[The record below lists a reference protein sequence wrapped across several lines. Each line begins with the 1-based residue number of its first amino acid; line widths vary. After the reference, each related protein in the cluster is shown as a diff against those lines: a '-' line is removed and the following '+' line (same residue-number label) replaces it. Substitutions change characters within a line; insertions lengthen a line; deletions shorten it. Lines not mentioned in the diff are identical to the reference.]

1 MRKGFFDYSVITT
14 KDKGLKTIINMNEK
28 FTIVKVS
35 GKIVEK
41 ADELRTFVKAFAAIK
56 GKKMLIFSGNMMAQ
70 EIGNKLGIKTKLIN
84 DRPVVDAGTLK
95 LLTMVYGGLVSRLFV
110 SLLQGNKVNA
120 LGVTG
125 ADMNLI
131 TSVKIPNSKLGDTG
145 QVRHVNTEAIARLLD
160 NGIVPVLAPITH
172 DGRGNLLF
180 NETDAMAAEIAR
192 ALALR
197 FDITLIYCFEKKGV
211 LLNPTD
217 PDSAV
222 ANLRRTQYKTLRD
235 MEIIKDW
242 FDNKVDNAFKAID
255 HGVKEVI
262 ITCPSQMGDPEKG
275 THIKE

>member
-1 MRKGFFDYSVITT
+1 
-14 KDKGLKTIINMNEK
+14 MNEK

-41 ADELRTFVKAFAAIK
+41 ADELRTFVKAFAGIK

-70 EIGNKLGIKTKLIN
+70 EIGNKLGIKTKLI
-84 DRPVVDAGTLK
+84 DERPVVDSGTLK

-131 TSVKIPNSKLGDTG
+131 TSAKLPDGKLGDTG
-145 QVRHVNTEAIARLLD
+145 QVRHVNTAGIAQLLD
-160 NGIVPVLAPITH
+160 ADIVPVLAPITH

-180 NETDAMAAEIAR
+180 NETDALAAEIAR

-197 FDITLIYCFEKKGV
+197 YDITLIYCFEKNGV
-211 LLNPTD
+211 LLNPDD
-217 PDSAV
+217 PDSVV
-222 ANLRRTQYKTLRD
+222 AELRRTRYKALRE
-235 MEIIKDW
+235 MEIITDW
-242 FDNKVDNAFKAID
+242 FVNKIDNAFTAID

-262 ITCPSQMGDPEKG
+262 ITSPSHLNNSDKG
-275 THIKE
+275 THIKR

>member
-1 MRKGFFDYSVITT
+1 
-14 KDKGLKTIINMNEK
+14 MNEN

-41 ADELRTFVKAFAAIK
+41 ADELRTFVKAFAGIK

-125 ADMNLI
+125 ADMNLV
-131 TSVKIPNSKLGDTG
+131 TSARLTDGTLGDTG
-145 QVRHVNTEAIARLLD
+145 QVRHVNTAGIAQLVD
-160 NGIVPVLAPITH
+160 AGIVPVLAPITH

-180 NETDAMAAEIAR
+180 NETDALAAEIAR

-197 FDITLIYCFEKKGV
+197 YNITLIYCFEKKGV
-211 LLNPTD
+211 LLNTDD
-217 PDSAV
+217 PDSVLAE
-222 ANLRRTQYKTLRD
+222 LRRTRYKAMREMD
-235 MEIIKDW
+235 IIKDW
-242 FDNKVDNAFKAID
+242 FVNKIDNAYTAIE

-262 ITCPSQMGDPEKG
+262 ITCPDQLGKPDKG
-275 THIKE
+275 THIKP